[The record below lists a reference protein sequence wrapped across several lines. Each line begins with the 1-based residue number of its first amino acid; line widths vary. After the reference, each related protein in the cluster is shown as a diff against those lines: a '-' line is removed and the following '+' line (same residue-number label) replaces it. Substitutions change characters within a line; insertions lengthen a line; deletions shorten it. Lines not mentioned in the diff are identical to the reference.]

1 MMTVVSDTT
10 ALSNLLHIGKLTL
23 LKDLFGQVLVPKAVL
38 KELAAIV
45 DFAEEM
51 AKAVYLIEVQCKQVL
66 DVLQSNEGLDIG
78 EKEAISYAVDNGADL
93 LIIDELNGR
102 KAANELGVQIIGT
115 IGILIAAKK
124 KKLIETIKQYLDDL
138 RIKGFWVSEKIYVEA
153 LKLANE

>member
-1 MMTVVSDTT
+1 MTVVSDTT

-38 KELAAIV
+38 YELAAVAGFSKQVTQADYI
-45 DFAEEM
+45 
-51 AKAVYLIEVQCKQVL
+51 IEVQCEYIL
-66 DVLQSNEGLDIG
+66 NPLQHNEGLDVG
-78 EKEAISYAVDNGADL
+78 EKEAISYAVDNAADL

-102 KAANELGVQIIGT
+102 KVAVELGLQIIGT
-115 IGILIAAKK
+115 IGILVAAKR

-138 RIKGFWVSEKIYVEA
+138 RNNGFWISEKIYVEA

>member
-1 MMTVVSDTT
+1 MTVVSDTT

-38 KELAAIV
+38 YELAAVTGFSKQVAQADYI
-45 DFAEEM
+45 
-51 AKAVYLIEVQCKQVL
+51 IEVQCGAVL
-66 DVLQSNEGLDIG
+66 NPLQHNEGLDIG
-78 EKEAISYAVDNGADL
+78 EKEAISYAVDNAANL

-102 KAANELGVQIIGT
+102 RFAVELGLQIIGT
-115 IGILIAAKK
+115 IGILVAAKR

-138 RIKGFWVSEKIYVEA
+138 RNNGFWISEKIYVEA